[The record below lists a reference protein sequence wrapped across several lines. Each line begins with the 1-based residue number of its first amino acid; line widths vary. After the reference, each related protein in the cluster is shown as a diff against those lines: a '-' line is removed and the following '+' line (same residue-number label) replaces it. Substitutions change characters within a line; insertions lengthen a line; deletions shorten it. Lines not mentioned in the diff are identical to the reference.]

1 MSRFQDVEF
10 IENIAEAIRDYITR
24 NPTATDTA
32 KGIAGW
38 WLRPEYK
45 YYGIGYIQQAL
56 DKLENE
62 GFLVKQCLPGGS
74 VIYRRPNTN

>member
-1 MSRFQDVEF
+1 MSRFKYVEV

-24 NPTATDTA
+24 NPSAADTA

-38 WLRPEYK
+38 WLSPEYK
-45 YYGIGYIQQAL
+45 YYGIDYIQQAL

-62 GFLVKQCLPGGS
+62 SFLVKQCLPGGS
-74 VIYRRPNTN
+74 VIYRRPNAN